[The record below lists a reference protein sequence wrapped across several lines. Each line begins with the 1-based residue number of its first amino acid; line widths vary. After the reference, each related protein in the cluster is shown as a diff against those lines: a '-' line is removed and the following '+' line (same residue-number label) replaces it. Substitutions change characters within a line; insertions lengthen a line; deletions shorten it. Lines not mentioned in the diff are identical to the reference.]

1 VFSHPVNRTSSNGV
15 TGSPSLASR
24 EKGSQLFS
32 WMVQDLSTLVR
43 QGMREESPLSF
54 SYTEKISIA

>member
-1 VFSHPVNRTSSNGV
+1 V

-24 EKGSQLFS
+24 EKGRQLFS
-32 WMVQDLSTLVR
+32 WMVQDLSALVSL
-43 QGMREESPLSF
+43 GMREESPLAF